1 METYPVD
8 IEPEQIVAWLFD
20 EERLQAHDLL
30 VSATRCY
37 QAGELGGGKSPWL
50 SEEDREELSEVL
62 EIGLLEVTP
71 RDRPH
76 RWALRVRVEDDIGPR
91 LPEDEPLP
99 EGEEDID
106 PQTFAEEF
114 IKPGRGLAEVTVEVA
129 DDGAKASF
137 DRLLSIILHDRHGVG
152 GASRPVSSRA
162 ATGTRTGASKTP

>member
-8 IEPEQIVAWLFD
+8 IEPEQIAAWLSD

-30 VSATRCY
+30 VSATRSY
-37 QAGELGGGKSPWL
+37 QAGELSGGKSRWL

-76 RWALRVRVEDDIGPR
+76 RWTLRVRVEDDIGPR

-106 PQTFAEEF
+106 LQTFAEEF
-114 IKPGRGLAEVTVEVA
+114 IRGGRGVADVTVDVV
-129 DDGAKASF
+129 DDSAKAGF
-137 DRLLSIILHDRHGVG
+137 DRLFSIFLHDRHGVG
-152 GASRPVSSRA
+152 GASRPVRSRA
-162 ATGTRTGASKTP
+162 ARTRTHASKTP

>member
-8 IEPEQIVAWLFD
+8 IEPEQIVAWLAD

-30 VSATRCY
+30 VSASRSY
-37 QAGELGGGKSPWL
+37 QAGELGGGKSRWL
-50 SEEDREELSEVL
+50 SEEDREELSEVV

-76 RWALRVRVEDDIGPR
+76 RWALRVRVADDIGPR

-106 PQTFAEEF
+106 LQAFAEEF

-129 DDGAKASF
+129 DDSAKASF
-137 DRLLSIILHDRHGVG
+137 DRLFSIILHDRHGVA
-152 GASRPVSSRA
+152 GASRPVGSRA
-162 ATGTRTGASKTP
+162 ATGTRKHAAKRP